1 MIEWLEDKKLGTKK
15 VNYRLR
21 EWIFARQ
28 RYWGEPIPIIH
39 LNNGG
44 TRVLEDDELPL
55 SIESVDLP
63 AALLASPAA
72 ALPIV
77 LRIPRPP
84 IGL

>member
-1 MIEWLEDKKLGTKK
+1 MLNFS
-15 VNYRLR
+15 VR
-21 EWIFARQ
+21 EERAL
-28 RYWGEPIPIIH
+28 PIP
-39 LNNGG
+39 LVSLENNESFFSS
-44 TRVLEDDELPL
+44 LLSAFISSEDDELPL
-55 SIESVDLP
+55 NIEFVALP